1 MLLVEQAELFAR
13 LVHKNQFYG
22 ELPYERHLEE
32 VVLTLQEFGIR
43 DGIVLS
49 AAWLHNSLENT
60 IVTHPLLESIFGSEV
75 ADIVFDVTNE
85 PGKNRKEILEK
96 TASKTKE
103 NYAALTIKLAGRIVN
118 TEFSIDN
125 NLKLY
130 KMYKK
135 EFPRFKELLYRE
147 NEKDRIVI
155 DLWEHLEALY
165 SDKVNFDNDELPRY
179 RQKELRELESED
191 LLLGDEREAKY
202 YDDCYE
208 RVEEL
213 MYDQ

>member
-13 LVHKNQFYG
+13 LIHKNQFYG
-22 ELPYERHLEE
+22 ELPYTKHLEE
-32 VVLTLQEFGIR
+32 VILTLQEFGVI

-49 AAWLHNSLENT
+49 GAWLHDSLEDT
-60 IVTHPLLESIFGSEV
+60 PVTYELLKSVFGSEV
-75 ADIVFDVTNE
+75 ADIVFDLTNE
-85 PGKNRKEILEK
+85 SGKNRKEILEK
-96 TASKTKE
+96 TAPKTRE
-103 NYAALTIKLAGRIVN
+103 NYAALTIKLADRIVN

-147 NEKDRIVI
+147 NEKDRVI
-155 DLWEHLEALY
+155 LDLWEHLEGLY
-165 SDKVNFDNDELPRY
+165 SDEVNFDNDELPRY
-179 RQKELRELESED
+179 RQKELREL
-191 LLLGDEREAKY
+191 DEREAKY